1 MSKKMSKGERAQEKI
16 KKAKDRTMEK
26 AADKPNEAVMEMVV
40 RNLSETQLR
49 VAQVKERYAY
59 HICSQSQPIG
69 C

>member
-1 MSKKMSKGERAQEKI
+1 MSKGERAQEKI

-49 VAQVKERYAY
+49 VAQVRCQGDHVRCGLAYPGHER
-59 HICSQSQPIG
+59 
-69 C
+69 

>member
-40 RNLSETQLR
+40 RNLSEKQLR
-49 VAQVKERYAY
+49 VAQVKKDF
-59 HICSQSQPIG
+59 HIIFIVNP
-69 C
+69 